1 MALNKDI
8 VITAYGVISP
18 IGVTSEEYW
27 NSMLQQQSGVRLSTK
42 LGLEGT
48 ARWLCSEVPEY
59 EPKKYVRSRRAT
71 KKSFKVMSDDILL
84 GYAAACQACNKVDVL
99 PGSDSIDP
107 ERLGVLFG
115 ADLIGLQIS
124 EMLSSIAKSAEK
136 GVMRHES
143 FGEHAM
149 GDITP
154 LWMLKYLP
162 NMPACHIGIGH
173 DARGPNNSLTLEGVS
188 SLAALSEACRTI
200 ERGQADI
207 MIAGGTSC
215 RINPFTWSRSGSYH
229 LSSRKDD
236 PAAAMRP
243 FDSDRD
249 GTVLGEGAAAFI
261 LETRE
266 HAEARGVKPIAQI
279 LGFGHRF
286 HWHDQKVAPSENAI
300 RGSIEAALQD
310 ADVAASDI
318 DHVNADGLSDPL
330 FDASEAKAI
339 RAALGDVPVTAPKS
353 YFGNLSAAAG
363 AVEMIAS
370 LKAFE
375 HGIVPTTLNYE
386 TPDPECPVNVV
397 QGEPL
402 AKEQSIAMLMS
413 QCRTGRAASMVI
425 AKA

>member
-1 MALNKDI
+1 MALKKDI

-18 IGVTSEEYW
+18 IGVTNQEYW
-27 NSMLQQQSGVRLSTK
+27 DSMLQQQSGVGLSTK
-42 LGLEGT
+42 LGLEG
-48 ARWLCSEVPEY
+48 ASRWLCAEAPEY
-59 EPKKYVRSRRAT
+59 EAKKYVRSRPAT

-84 GYAAACQACNKVDVL
+84 GYAAACQACNEVDVL
-99 PGSDSIDP
+99 PGSESVDP

-115 ADLIGLQIS
+115 ADLIGIQIS
-124 EMLSSIAKSAEK
+124 EMLSSIAKSNQG
-136 GVMRHES
+136 GVMQHDQ

-173 DARGPNNSLTLEGVS
+173 DARGPNNSLTLEGAS

-200 ERGQADI
+200 ERGQADA

-215 RINPFTWSRSGSYH
+215 RINAFTWSRSTSYR
-229 LSSRKDD
+229 LSKRIND

-243 FDSDRD
+243 FDTHRD

-266 HAEARGVKPIAQI
+266 HAEARGVKPLAQI

-286 HWHDQKVAPSENAI
+286 HWHDQKAAPSEDAI
-300 RGSIEAALQD
+300 RGSIEAAIQD
-310 ADVAASDI
+310 ADVTASDI

-363 AVEMIAS
+363 AVEMVAT

-375 HGIVPTTLNYE
+375 HGQVPATLNYE

-402 AKEQSIAMLMS
+402 VKEQSIALLTS
-413 QCRTGRAASMVI
+413 LCRTGRAASMVI